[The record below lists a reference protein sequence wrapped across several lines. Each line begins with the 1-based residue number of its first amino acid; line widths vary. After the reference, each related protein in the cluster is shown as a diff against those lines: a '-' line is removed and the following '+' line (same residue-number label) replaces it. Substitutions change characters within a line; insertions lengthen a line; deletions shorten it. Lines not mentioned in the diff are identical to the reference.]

1 MKDQPS
7 PNGLENAL
15 VLNVS
20 ERGDGCHRVLR
31 IEHEGKPVVV
41 KCYGLKRSRLRA
53 VLRQF
58 GSLVIVGK
66 SSVTAKA
73 RCRTEKETLAL
84 WHNEG
89 FDVPRVY
96 SIDFPSLEPCLAME
110 WIPGQTLS
118 DLIQSS
124 EESLETK
131 KDLIRRFT
139 EILARRHDRALALNE
154 PRILFE
160 HPTLNHLILSGD
172 RLVHFD
178 FEIVFTWK
186 RDLERLIRRELAG
199 FIRPL
204 VRKSR
209 EEETDDLLE
218 VMVRT
223 YPEKARFR
231 DVLNEL
237 EQFGS
242 VPVLHWLQGFQKLPF
257 FRKKGNTRAAA
268 ALARALKKESK
279 GERLS
284 I

>member
-1 MKDQPS
+1 MKHQNLPS
-7 PNGLENAL
+7 GLENAL

-20 ERGDGCHRVLR
+20 ERGDGRHRVLR
-31 IEHEGKPVVV
+31 IEHEGMPIVV
-41 KCYGLKRSRLRA
+41 KCYGLKRNRFRA

-58 GSLVIVGK
+58 GSRVIVGK
-66 SSVTAKA
+66 SSVTAKG
-73 RCRTEKETLAL
+73 RCRTERETLNL

-96 SIDFPSLEPCLAME
+96 SIDFPSLEPCLAMD
-110 WIPGQTLS
+110 WIPGLTLS

-139 EILARRHDRALALNE
+139 EIMARRHERALALNE
-154 PRILFE
+154 PRLLFE

-186 RDLERLIRRELAG
+186 RDLERLVRRELAG

-209 EEETDDLLE
+209 EEETDGLLE
-218 VMVRT
+218 MMVRT
-223 YPEKARFR
+223 YPEKVRLR
-231 DVLNEL
+231 HVLNEL

-242 VPVLHWLQGFQKLPF
+242 VPVVHWLEGFQKLSF
-257 FRKKGNTRAAA
+257 FRKKGNTGTAA
-268 ALARALKKESK
+268 ALARALKK
-279 GERLS
+279 GV
-284 I
+284 

>member
-1 MKDQPS
+1 MKDQS
-7 PNGLENAL
+7 LSAGLENAL

-20 ERGDGCHRVLR
+20 KRGDGRHRILR

-41 KCYGLKRSRLRA
+41 KCYGLKRNRLSTA
-53 VLRQF
+53 LRQF

-73 RCRTEKETLAL
+73 RCRTERETLTL

-110 WIPGQTLS
+110 WMPGQTLS
-118 DLIQSS
+118 DLIQSK

-139 EILARRHDRALALNE
+139 EILARRHERALALNE
-154 PRILFE
+154 ARLLFE
-160 HPTLNHLILSGD
+160 HPTLNHLIQSGD

-199 FIRPL
+199 FIRPM

-209 EEETDDLLE
+209 KEETDGLLG

-223 YPEKARFR
+223 YPEKVCLRH
-231 DVLNEL
+231 VLKEL

-242 VPVLHWLQGFQKLPF
+242 VPVLHWLKGFQKLPF
-257 FRKKGNTRAAA
+257 FRKKGNTVTAA
-268 ALARALKKESK
+268 ALARALKK
-279 GERLS
+279 GV
-284 I
+284 